1 MQKITIQGEYRKTA
15 GKGVARQLR
24 MRGKIPAGLYS
35 KGVSKPLTLNPKEV
49 SDVLHSVSG
58 VNTLITLD
66 MTGDEKGQ
74 HVAILRDYQ
83 KDPLNGALLHADL
96 FELSMTEPLEVKVV
110 IEITGGT
117 PIGVKRDGGVLRTHL
132 RELEVRVL
140 PTNIPDHIQVD
151 VSQLALGETIH
162 IGDLSLDEGIE
173 ALGQTTQAVV
183 SVASTMS
190 DEQLDALL
198 TTPADTDAEPVA
210 ASEDEEPK
218 AEDS

>member
-1 MQKITIQGEYRKTA
+1 MQKIKIQGEYRKTV

-24 MRGKIPAGLYS
+24 MRGKIPAVLYS
-35 KGVSKPLTLNPKEV
+35 KGVSKPLVLDPKEV
-49 SDVLHSVSG
+49 SNVLHSVSG

-66 MTGDEKGQ
+66 MTGEEKGQ

-110 IEITGGT
+110 IEIIGGT

-151 VSQLALGETIH
+151 ASELALGETIH

-173 ALGQTTQAVV
+173 ALGQATQAVV

-198 TTPADTDAEPVA
+198 TTPADADAEPEVT
-210 ASEDEEPK
+210 SEDEESK
-218 AEDS
+218 AEDA

>member
-1 MQKITIQGEYRKTA
+1 MQKIKIQGEYRKTA

-24 MRGKIPAGLYS
+24 IQGKIPAVLYS
-35 KGVSKPLTLNPKEV
+35 KGASTPLVLDPKEV
-49 SDVLHSVSG
+49 SNVLHSVSG

-66 MTGDEKGQ
+66 MTGEEKGQ

-110 IEITGGT
+110 IEIIGGT

-151 VSQLALGETIH
+151 ASQLALGETIH
-162 IGDLSLDEGIE
+162 VGDLSLDEGIE
-173 ALGQTTQAVV
+173 ALGQSGQAVV
-183 SVASTMS
+183 SVVSTMS

-198 TTPADTDAEPVA
+198 TTPADAEPEA
-210 ASEDEEPK
+210 ADPAPEDESK
-218 AEDS
+218 AEEQ